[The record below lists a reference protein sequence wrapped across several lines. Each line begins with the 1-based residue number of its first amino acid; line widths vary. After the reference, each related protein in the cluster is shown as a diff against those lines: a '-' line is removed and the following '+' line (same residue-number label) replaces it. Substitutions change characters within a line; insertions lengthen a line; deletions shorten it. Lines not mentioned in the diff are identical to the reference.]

1 MDGYPQA
8 PTAPAAPRPLTT
20 TLPGQLVSIGA
31 RVDLR
36 REQVVVEIERYRIQG
51 ALHLP
56 AEGYRSRL
64 SDYMNQRETEFL
76 PMSDCK
82 ITTLETHQE
91 RSVPFMLVAR
101 RHVRLI
107 APLDEAEDQIA

>member
-1 MDGYPQA
+1 M
-8 PTAPAAPRPLTT
+8 
-20 TLPGQLVSIGA
+20 
-31 RVDLR
+31 DLR

-64 SDYMNQRETEFL
+64 SDYMNQREAEFL
-76 PMSDCK
+76 PMTDCT
-82 ITTLETHQE
+82 ITTLETAQE
-91 RSVPFMLVAR
+91 RTVGFLLVAR

-107 APLDEAEDQIA
+107 APLDVAEDQIT

>member
-1 MDGYPQA
+1 
-8 PTAPAAPRPLTT
+8 
-20 TLPGQLVSIGA
+20 
-31 RVDLR
+31 VDLR

-64 SDYMNQRETEFL
+64 SDYMNQREAEFL
-76 PMSDCK
+76 PMTDCT
-82 ITTLETHQE
+82 ITTVESGTE
-91 RSVPFMLVAR
+91 RQVPFLLVAR

-107 APLDEAEDQIA
+107 APVDPAGDRLA

>member
-1 MDGYPQA
+1 
-8 PTAPAAPRPLTT
+8 
-20 TLPGQLVSIGA
+20 
-31 RVDLR
+31 VDLR

-51 ALHLP
+51 SLHLP

-76 PMSDCK
+76 PMTDCT
-82 ITTLETHQE
+82 ITTLDSGQE
-91 RSVPFMLVAR
+91 RETPFLLVAR

-107 APLDEAEDQIA
+107 SPVDAAEDRIV

>member
-1 MDGYPQA
+1 M
-8 PTAPAAPRPLTT
+8 
-20 TLPGQLVSIGA
+20 
-31 RVDLR
+31 DLR

-64 SDYMNQRETEFL
+64 SDYMNQREAEFL
-76 PMSDCK
+76 PMTDCT
-82 ITTLETHQE
+82 ITTLETDQQ
-91 RSVPFMLVAR
+91 RRVPFVLVAR

-107 APLDEAEDQIA
+107 APADADADRVS

>member
-1 MDGYPQA
+1 
-8 PTAPAAPRPLTT
+8 
-20 TLPGQLVSIGA
+20 
-31 RVDLR
+31 VDLR

-76 PMSDCK
+76 PMTDCT
-82 ITTLETHQE
+82 ITTLDTGLE
-91 RSVPFMLVAR
+91 RELPFLLVAR

-107 APLDEAEDQIA
+107 SPIDAAGDRIA

>member
-1 MDGYPQA
+1 M
-8 PTAPAAPRPLTT
+8 
-20 TLPGQLVSIGA
+20 
-31 RVDLR
+31 DLR
-36 REQVVVEIERYRIQG
+36 RQQVVVEIERYRIQG

-76 PMSDCK
+76 PMTACT
-82 ITTLETHQE
+82 ITTLETGQE
-91 RSVPFMLVAR
+91 REVPFLLVAR

-107 APLDEAEDQIA
+107 SPVDVDEDRIA

>member
-1 MDGYPQA
+1 M
-8 PTAPAAPRPLTT
+8 
-20 TLPGQLVSIGA
+20 
-31 RVDLR
+31 DLR

-64 SDYMNQRETEFL
+64 SDYMNQREAEFL
-76 PMSDCK
+76 PMTDCLV
-82 ITTLETHQE
+82 TTLQTDPE
-91 RSVPFMLVAR
+91 RRVDFLLVAR

-107 APLDEAEDQIA
+107 APVDAAEDQIA